1 MFMFAE
7 KQAAKFWKNIVKD
20 LHIVSCVLCKWK
32 QQRFSIY
39 Y

>member
-7 KQAAKFWKNIVKD
+7 KQAAKFWENIVKD
-20 LHIVSCVLCKWK
+20 LHIVSRVLCKWE
-32 QQRFSIY
+32 QQSFSIY

>member
-7 KQAAKFWKNIVKD
+7 KQAVKFWKNIVED
-20 LHIVSCVLCKWK
+20 LHIVSCMLYKWE